1 MATRI
6 GEMPCLNPKCG
17 CTDVAVEETPVGTW
31 QAKCHKCGCPTFGK
45 RGSKWRRDMEAMTTL
60 DADPTPSPAPAPVT
74 STNPAPAPTPA
85 PAKPAKA
92 RTSAFDL
99 SSL

>member
-45 RGSKWRRDMEAMTTL
+45 RGSKWRRDMETMTTL
-60 DADPTPSPAPAPVT
+60 DADPSPSPAPAAT
-74 STNPAPAPTPA
+74 PAASPAPTPA
-85 PAKPAKA
+85 PVSGKPAKA